1 MKNILTAIIVLL
13 ASNLFAQHSL
23 DKLWQSDTILKT
35 PESILYDAGA
45 GILYASNMNST
56 NGSKK
61 ESGFISKVDLNG
73 KMIKSDFIT
82 GLDAPKGLGR
92 YKNLLYVAETTQVS
106 VIDVDKGTVVQRIPV
121 EGAVMLNDITVDSKG
136 IVYVSDTRTNK
147 VHRIENGKPSVY
159 LENMKNANGVLAIG
173 ADLYVLTNG
182 SLQKADVNKNLTTVA
197 EGFDPST
204 DGIEMV
210 KENEF
215 IVSCW
220 AGIVYYVKSD
230 GSKQVLFDTREQK
243 INSADIGYDAKN
255 KIVYVPTFFKNCLY
269 AYKLK

>member
-1 MKNILTAIIVLL
+1 MKNILTAVTLLL
-13 ASNLFAQHSL
+13 ASNLYAQHSL
-23 DKLWQSDTILKT
+23 DKIWQSDTILRT
-35 PESILYDAGA
+35 PESVLYDAGA
-45 GILYASNMNST
+45 GILYVSNMNSAT
-56 NGSKK
+56 GSKK

-82 GLDAPKGLGR
+82 GLDGPKGLGR
-92 YKNLLYVAETTQVS
+92 YKNLLYVAEMTEVS
-106 VIDVDKGTVVQRIPV
+106 VIDIDKDMVVQRIPV
-121 EGAVMLNDITVDSKG
+121 EEAQLLNDITVDSRG
-136 IVYVSDTRTNK
+136 IVYVSDTKTNK
-147 VHRIENGKPSVY
+147 VHRIENGKPTVY
-159 LENMKNANGVLAIG
+159 LENMKSANGVLAVG
-173 ADLYVLTNG
+173 TDLYVLTNG
-182 SLQKADVNKNLTTVA
+182 SLQKADANKNLTTVA
-197 EGFDPST
+197 DGMDPST

-220 AGIVYYVKSD
+220 IGIVYYVKTD

-255 KIVYVPTFFKNCLY
+255 KIVYVPTFFKNSIY